1 MRECQAVFALQKK
14 KQCKICFSFL
24 NFKAKFV
31 CCKIDPKYTLAAEE
45 VEIISFFLRWRKL
58 TVERNKKQNFKLFLL
73 FNVVY

>member
-1 MRECQAVFALQKK
+1 MSSCFCIAE
-14 KQCKICFSFL
+14 KQQRKICFSFL

-31 CCKIDPKYTLAAEE
+31 CCKIDPKYTHAAEE

-58 TVERNKKQNFKLFLL
+58 RVERNKKQNFKLFLL